1 MQNQVIS
8 SIVNQI
14 EINGPLADVFDL
26 VTTTRYWPQWH
37 PATIGVGG
45 VTERPFR
52 LGDQVQERA
61 QIGEQIYEGIWT
73 VVEYQHPVQATL
85 RMQSGRIQI
94 SYTFY
99 PEGQATVYQREL
111 TFYPAD
117 FQASVADPVRLEKL
131 MHAQSEQA
139 LRKLKTLVEQLLVTN
154 LLLGRV

>member
-1 MQNQVIS
+1 MQNQVMS
-8 SIVNQI
+8 SIVNRI

-26 VTTTRYWPQWH
+26 VTTTCYWPQWH

-52 LGDQVQERA
+52 LGDQIQERA
-61 QIGEQIYEGIWT
+61 QIGDHTYEGIWT

-94 SYTFY
+94 RYTFY
-99 PEGQATVYQREL
+99 AAGAATVYQREL
-111 TFYPAD
+111 TFYPED
-117 FQASVADPVRLEKL
+117 FRASVTDPTRLEKL

-139 LRKLKTLVEQLLVTN
+139 LHKLKALVEQLVSAN
-154 LLLGRV
+154 LFPRRG